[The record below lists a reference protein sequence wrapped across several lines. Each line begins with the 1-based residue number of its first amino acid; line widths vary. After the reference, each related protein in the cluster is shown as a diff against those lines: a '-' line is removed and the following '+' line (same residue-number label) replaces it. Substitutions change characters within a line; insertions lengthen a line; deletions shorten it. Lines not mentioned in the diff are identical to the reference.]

1 MKELA
6 VWLASHA
13 NPRHERS
20 SLVNPKPP
28 VHPEG
33 VASLPTDLTAAVNA
47 HQELDRSLENRE
59 RSAQ

>member
-13 NPRHERS
+13 NPRHQRQ
-20 SLVNPKPP
+20 SLENLKPA

-33 VASLPTDLTAAVNA
+33 VASLPTDPTAAVNA
-47 HQELDRSLENRE
+47 HQELVRSREHRE